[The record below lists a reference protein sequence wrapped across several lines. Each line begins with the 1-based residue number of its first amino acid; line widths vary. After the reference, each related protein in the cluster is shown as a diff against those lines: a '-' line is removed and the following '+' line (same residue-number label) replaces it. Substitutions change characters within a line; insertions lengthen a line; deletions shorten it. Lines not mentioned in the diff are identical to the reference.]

1 MADTGVGERTDDLG
15 LGDGD
20 GADER
25 LAVDHG
31 QAPNLVLGHGPQDL
45 GDIVV
50 GTDGDRLTL
59 GELAGRITGGVPS
72 ESLPAPR
79 AFTAMARTVSMPLR
93 S

>member
-20 GADER
+20 GER
-25 LAVDHG
+25 VAVDHG

-45 GDIVV
+45 RDVVV

-79 AFTAMARTVSMPLR
+79 AFAAMARSVSMPFR